1 MRPAKPVVLLID
13 RDLPMLELYQRE
25 LSQDYQVL
33 TCADENAVPTLLTTP
48 NLVALV
54 LEPAI
59 ASGEGWD
66 LLAAILHTL
75 QEKPVPVVVCSTLDE
90 RKRGMEAGAAAFLIK
105 PVLPARLRET
115 LRQVIRS

>member
-1 MRPAKPVVLLID
+1 MGPTKPVVLLID
-13 RDLPMLELYQRE
+13 HELPMLELYQRE
-25 LSQDYQVL
+25 LSQDYRVL
-33 TCADENAVPTLLTTP
+33 TCADEKEALTLLTTP
-48 NLVALV
+48 NLAALV

-59 ASGEGWD
+59 AGGEGWH
-66 LLAAILHTL
+66 LLAAILHAL
-75 QEKPVPVVVCSTLDE
+75 EKSVPLVVCSTSDE